1 MLGQTVNKH
10 TVRILPVM
18 MSSTHLQG
26 LKNTNNKTQNANK
39 AVGDINIVVCVCYR
53 NSRICGGKMM
63 K

>member
-1 MLGQTVNKH
+1 
-10 TVRILPVM
+10 M